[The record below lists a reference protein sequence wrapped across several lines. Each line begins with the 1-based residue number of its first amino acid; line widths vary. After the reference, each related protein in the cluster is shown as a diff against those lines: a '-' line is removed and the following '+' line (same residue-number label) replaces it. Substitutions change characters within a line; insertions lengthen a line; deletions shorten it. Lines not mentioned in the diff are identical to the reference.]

1 MVYDVTNEQSFYN
14 AKRWMEELWQ
24 KAEPDIIIM
33 LVGNKQDL
41 AEKNQAMKRVQ
52 TGVAKRFAQENQLL
66 FKEASA
72 VSELNVQESFQNLL

>member
-14 AKRWMEELWQ
+14 AKRWMEELRQ
-24 KAEPDIIIM
+24 NAEPDIIIM

-52 TGVAKRFAQENQLL
+52 TGVAKSFAQENQLL